1 MTNAPT
7 PTPSRAV
14 YGFVFH
20 LSFKILYLIYIVW
33 AVIPED
39 WFRSV
44 GITYLPKRYWA
55 VTVPIY
61 LLTVLTIFAFI
72 IYPSLGLIMT
82 PNIDSMYTISDPNSL
97 TLTKPQTVYNK
108 KAKLVKCCQ
117 QTNKCKKKDFFKAN
131 DKTFIEKSIPQISDL
146 NISEVSK
153 TLYLKTE
160 I

>member
-1 MTNAPT
+1 MSNAPA

-14 YGFVFH
+14 YGFIFH
-20 LSFKILYLIYIVW
+20 LSFKLAFIIYLTW
-33 AVIPED
+33 ALVPED
-39 WFRSV
+39 WFRSI

-82 PNIDSMYTISDPNSL
+82 PNIEDPHTVSDKYSL
-97 TLTKPQTVYNK
+97 PSTSEIDHNEDDKH
-108 KAKLVKCCQ
+108 VKCCANSK
-117 QTNKCKKKDFFKAN
+117 TCKKKEFYHAVDKSFFIK
-131 DKTFIEKSIPQISDL
+131 KSVPPICDL
-146 NISEVSK
+146 NICQVSK
-153 TLYLKTE
+153 HLYGENE